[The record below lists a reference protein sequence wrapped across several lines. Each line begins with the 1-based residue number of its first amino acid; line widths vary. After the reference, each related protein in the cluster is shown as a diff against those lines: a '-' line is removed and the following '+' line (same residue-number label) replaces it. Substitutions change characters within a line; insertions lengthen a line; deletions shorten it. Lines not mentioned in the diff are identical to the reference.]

1 MLMAE
6 SWLVLKCPA
15 CKNCHGRKGTGHLCP
30 HCGQRIASNTEV
42 IDTAKDSNELRTKV
56 ILANTPD
63 ELRDLLESKL
73 LGNQPLVD
81 NEISSYNLLKLVKST
96 ADDQG
101 FVSRE
106 IVQKKILEMGN
117 GLEVDSIMEE
127 IESQGLIIRIDSG
140 IWQFLE

>member
-1 MLMAE
+1 MAE

-81 NEISSYNLLKLVKST
+81 NEISSYNVLKLVKST

-106 IVQKKILEMGN
+106 IVQKKILEMAN

>member
-81 NEISSYNLLKLVKST
+81 NEISSYNVLKLVKST

-106 IVQKKILEMGN
+106 IVQKKILEMAN